1 MEVNSSALRVGG
13 GTKDGPL
20 IVLQDLEPV
29 RDIGRMVL
37 TRLQGQL
44 KIGGQ
49 ERCAQLG
56 DQLFFGIAFIT
67 PLLAAQVAIQACRM
81 LGPVRGRTMHNMA
94 DL

>member
-1 MEVNSSALRVGG
+1 MEMIGSALCVGSG
-13 GTKDGPL
+13 AKDGPL

-49 ERCAQLG
+49 ECCAQLG
-56 DQLFFGIAFIT
+56 DQFFFGIAFIA
-67 PLLAAQVAIQACRM
+67 PLLAAKVAIQA
-81 LGPVRGRTMHNMA
+81 
-94 DL
+94 